1 MKHKINPIVDC
12 VFKALLGSEKNKNL
26 LVHFLNAV
34 TELTDDNAIT
44 DVVIMNPYNDREFLT
59 DKLSIVDIKAKCQKE
74 FKYQVEIQLSVYPSL
89 PSRMMHNWSAVYH
102 SQIGKSE
109 NYSKLKP
116 VISIWLLDTPLFK
129 DAGNYHLNFGIHDTT
144 NDISLTDH
152 LNIHLLQLSLFN
164 ENKEIH
170 NEKER
175 WLYFFK
181 QAENQ
186 DLENLPETMKTK
198 EMIQAMETLQDFSEN
213 EKNYLLYQSRINAQ
227 LEYNTWKAMIADIE
241 QELTIKKKEISEK
254 NQEISEKNQKI
265 SEKDQKI
272 SEKDQKIQ
280 KIMQEKEEEQM
291 AKERALKEKELYLS
305 ILKAKGIDINALS
318 TE

>member
-26 LVHFLNAV
+26 LIHFLNAV
-34 TELTDDNAIT
+34 TGLEGEDTIT
-44 DVVIMNPYNDREFLT
+44 DVVIMNPYNDREFMT
-59 DKLSIVDIKAKCQKE
+59 DKLSIVDIKAKCQNE

-89 PSRMMHNWSAVYH
+89 ASRMMHNWSSMYH

-116 VISIWLLDTPLFK
+116 VISIWLLDSPLFK
-129 DAGNYHLNFGIHDTT
+129 DVGTYHLNFGIHDTA
-144 NDISLTDH
+144 NEICLTDH
-152 LNIHLLQLSLFN
+152 LNIHLLQLSLFDDRQ
-164 ENKEIH
+164 EIH

-186 DLENLPETMKTK
+186 DIDNLPEKMKTK

-213 EKNYLLYQSRINAQ
+213 QKNYMLYQSRINAQ
-227 LEYNTWKAMIADIE
+227 LEYNTWKAMIAEKEQEVNEKE
-241 QELTIKKKEISEK
+241 QEL
-254 NQEISEKNQKI
+254 QKAL
-265 SEKDQKI
+265 K
-272 SEKDQKIQ
+272 
-280 KIMQEKEEEQM
+280 
-291 AKERALKEKELYLS
+291 AKEFYLNLLKEK
-305 ILKAKGIDINALS
+305 GFDIDNLPL
-318 TE
+318 E